1 MYVCSYCVRVQ
12 RERGRERDDL
22 LVYFACR
29 VSQGPWVYQG
39 LLGHL
44 VTQDPSDI
52 MDHADNKDQRDRK
65 YVGESAAGWT
75 GSLSLHFVAVLQGE
89 PGFTGIEGPQG
100 RMGSKG
106 PMGLPGATGRAGRDG
121 RKVKRKNWS

>member
-12 RERGRERDDL
+12 RERERDDL

-29 VSQGPWVYQG
+29 VFQGPWVYQG
-39 LLGHL
+39 LLDHL

-75 GSLSLHFVAVLQGE
+75 GSLIPFCCC
-89 PGFTGIEGPQG
+89 P
-100 RMGSKG
+100 
-106 PMGLPGATGRAGRDG
+106 AG
-121 RKVKRKNWS
+121 